1 MLKDEVCD
9 LAIFAAV
16 ADARS
21 FTRAAAK
28 LGKSQSALSQSVRRL
43 EERLKLRLLTRTT
56 RSVMPTPAG
65 EQLLSTLR
73 PALGEIEAQ
82 LNALSELREL
92 PSGSL
97 RLTAGRHAVETVLW
111 PALLRLNTRYP
122 DIKVEVSIEPALI
135 DIVTEQYDAGV
146 RQGEQIARDMIA
158 LRIGPD
164 LRRVVVGCP
173 AYLADHGIPVE
184 PQDLT
189 HHRCCNIRLPTS
201 GGLYAWE
208 FERDGRSVNVHVD
221 GPFVLND
228 MHLLIDAALHGAGLA
243 IVMED
248 MVAPFIADGRLV
260 RVLEDWSP
268 PPATISITLTGAT
281 PPRRSLRF
289 WRNYAPT
296 LIYKQGESRHPQ
308 SRPAPLSGG
317 NSLTVTSGPEQ
328 APLSATSGFY
338 EHRRRNWRLTFA
350 AADFLVGPQLIDFA
364 ERPLCARSGSP
375 EALLTQGAWVMQ
387 KGGPS
392 QAW

>member
-1 MLKDEVCD
+1 MLNDELGD
-9 LAIFAAV
+9 LASFAAI

-21 FTRAAAK
+21 FTRAAVK

-82 LNALSELREL
+82 LNALSELREA

-97 RLTAGRHAVETVLW
+97 RLTAGRHAAETVLW
-111 PALLRLNTRYP
+111 PALLRLTARYP

-135 DIVTEQYDAGV
+135 DIVTGQYDAGV
-146 RQGEQIARDMIA
+146 RLGEQIARDMIA

-173 AYLADHGIPVE
+173 GYLAAHGVPVE

-189 HHRCCNIRLPTS
+189 HHRCCSIRLQTS

-208 FERDGRSVNVHVD
+208 FERDGRRVNVHVD

-228 MHLLIDAALHGAGLA
+228 SHLLIAAALHGAGLA
-243 IVMED
+243 MVMED
-248 MVAPFIADGRLV
+248 MAVPFIADGRLV

-268 PPATISITLTGAT
+268 PLSGYHLYYPN
-281 PPRRSLRF
+281 R
-289 WRNYAPT
+289 
-296 LIYKQGESRHPQ
+296 RHP
-308 SRPAPLSGG
+308 SPAFAALLEELQG
-317 NSLTVTSGPEQ
+317 NSHL
-328 APLSATSGFY
+328 
-338 EHRRRNWRLTFA
+338 
-350 AADFLVGPQLIDFA
+350 
-364 ERPLCARSGSP
+364 
-375 EALLTQGAWVMQ
+375 
-387 KGGPS
+387 
-392 QAW
+392 

>member
-1 MLKDEVCD
+1 MLNDELSD

-16 ADARS
+16 ADTRS

-65 EQLLSTLR
+65 KQLLSTLR
-73 PALGEIEAQ
+73 PALSEIEAQ

-111 PALLRLNTRYP
+111 PALLRLSTRFP
-122 DIKVEVSIEPALI
+122 DIKVEVSIEPALT
-135 DIVTEQYDAGV
+135 DIVAEQYDAGV
-146 RQGEQIARDMIA
+146 RLGEQIARDMIA

-164 LRRVVVGCP
+164 LRRVVVGCT

-189 HHRCCNIRLPTS
+189 HHRCCSIRLPAS
-201 GGLYAWE
+201 SGLYAWE
-208 FERDGRSVNVHVD
+208 FERDGRRVNVHVD

-228 MHLLIDAALHGAGLA
+228 QHLLIDAALHGAGLA

-260 RVLEDWSP
+260 QVLEEWSP
-268 PPATISITLTGAT
+268 PLSGYHLYYPN
-281 PPRRSLRF
+281 R
-289 WRNYAPT
+289 
-296 LIYKQGESRHPQ
+296 RHP
-308 SRPAPLSGG
+308 SPA
-317 NSLTVTSGPEQ
+317 
-328 APLSATSGFY
+328 
-338 EHRRRNWRLTFA
+338 FA
-350 AADFLVGPQLIDFA
+350 A
-364 ERPLCARSGSP
+364 
-375 EALLTQGAWVMQ
+375 LLEELRAN
-387 KGGPS
+387 S
-392 QAW
+392 HL

>member
-1 MLKDEVCD
+1 MLNDELSD

-43 EERLKLRLLTRTT
+43 EERLKLRLLTRST

-111 PALLRLNTRYP
+111 PALLRLTTRYP
-122 DIKVEVSIEPALI
+122 DIKVEVSIEPALT
-135 DIVTEQYDAGV
+135 DIVAERYDAGV
-146 RQGEQIARDMIA
+146 RRGEQIARDMIA

-164 LRRVVVGCP
+164 LRMVVVGCP
-173 AYLADHGIPVE
+173 TYLADHGIPVE

-189 HHRCCNIRLPTS
+189 RHRCCNIRLPTT

-208 FERDGRSVNVHVD
+208 FERDGHSVNVHVD

-248 MVAPFIADGRLV
+248 MVVPFIADGRLV
-260 RVLEDWSP
+260 QVLEEWSP
-268 PPATISITLTGAT
+268 P
-281 PPRRSLRF
+281 
-289 WRNYAPT
+289 
-296 LIYKQGESRHPQ
+296 
-308 SRPAPLSGG
+308 LSGYHLYCP
-317 NSLTVTSGPEQ
+317 N
-328 APLSATSGFY
+328 
-338 EHRRRNWRLTFA
+338 RRHSSPAFA
-350 AADFLVGPQLIDFA
+350 A
-364 ERPLCARSGSP
+364 
-375 EALLTQGAWVMQ
+375 LLEELRAN
-387 KGGPS
+387 S
-392 QAW
+392 HL

>member
-1 MLKDEVCD
+1 MLTDELSD

-21 FTRAAAK
+21 FTRAAVK

-73 PALGEIEAQ
+73 PALGEIEAR

-97 RLTAGRHAVETVLW
+97 RLTAGPHAVRTVLW

-122 DIKVEVSIEPALI
+122 DIKIEVSIEPALT
-135 DIVTEQYDAGV
+135 DIVTDGYDAGV
-146 RQGEQIARDMIA
+146 RLGEQIARDMIA

-164 LRRVVVGCP
+164 LRMVVVGCP

-260 RVLEDWSP
+260 QVLEDWSP
-268 PPATISITLTGAT
+268 PFSGYHLYYPN
-281 PPRRSLRF
+281 R
-289 WRNYAPT
+289 
-296 LIYKQGESRHPQ
+296 RHP
-308 SRPAPLSGG
+308 SPAFAALLEELRA
-317 NSLTVTSGPEQ
+317 NSPINR
-328 APLSATSGFY
+328 ANATSSIAG
-338 EHRRRNWRLTFA
+338 R
-350 AADFLVGPQLIDFA
+350 
-364 ERPLCARSGSP
+364 
-375 EALLTQGAWVMQ
+375 
-387 KGGPS
+387 
-392 QAW
+392 